1 MTPAIVECPRDAK
14 KARLYRALENTMA
27 TVSLKLLKSHALF
40 GGVGDADLRKI
51 RSLLHEKSF
60 SKGEKI
66 ICEGAPGTCL
76 YFIAKGSVEVLKRT
90 SAAKRAE
97 SKRIAVLRKGDT
109 FGEMELID
117 AQASVATVRAIQ
129 KTVTLTL
136 SSKDLYQIAKWNLK
150 AFTLILMNL
159 AREISRRLRRMDAL
173 VASSFFSR
181 GEKKK

>member
-1 MTPAIVECPRDAK
+1 
-14 KARLYRALENTMA
+14 MA

-40 GGVGDADLRKI
+40 GGIADADLREI
-51 RSLLHEKSF
+51 RSLLQEKRF
-60 SKGEKI
+60 EKGKNI
-66 ICEGAPGTCL
+66 ICEGEPGTCL
-76 YFIAKGSVEVLKRT
+76 YFIAQGSVEVLKKT

-97 SKRIAVLRKGDT
+97 AKRIAVLRKGDT

-117 AQASVATVRAIQ
+117 TQASVATVRAIQ
-129 KTVTLTL
+129 NTVTLTL

>member
-1 MTPAIVECPRDAK
+1 
-14 KARLYRALENTMA
+14 MA

-40 GGVGDADLRKI
+40 GGIADAELRKI
-51 RSLLHEKSF
+51 RTLLHERSF
-60 SKGEKI
+60 AKGKNI

-76 YFIAKGSVEVLKRT
+76 YFIAKGSVEVLKKT
-90 SAAKRAE
+90 SSAKNAK

-129 KTVTLTL
+129 NTVTLTL

-173 VASSFFSR
+173 VASSFYSK
-181 GEKKK
+181 GDKKR